1 MLVEQNCLLVSFHSS
16 LVTTCIIN
24 PDAPLHELVGFS
36 SSENPGGLVGCR
48 VPSIRRV
55 DANNSSPRSRL
66 GAVLG
71 VERPV
76 VPPLSPGHARF
87 PAPPAPAPP
96 RLRTDSAAPRS
107 PRLRPGAPRREELR
121 MRGGMFWW
129 AGVPVTASDRAA
141 LGLRA
146 SVPGG
151 GPTRAP

>member
-1 MLVEQNCLLVSFHSS
+1 MLVERNCLLVSIHLP

-24 PDAPLHELVGFS
+24 LDAPLHQLVGFS
-36 SSENPGGLVGCR
+36 SSENSGGLVGCC
-48 VPSIRRV
+48 VPSFQRV
-55 DANNSSPRSRL
+55 DTISAQRSRF

-71 VERPV
+71 VAGPV
-76 VPPLSPGHARF
+76 VQPFSPGHAQF
-87 PAPPAPAPP
+87 PAPPPPAPP
-96 RLRTDSAAPRS
+96 SLRTDSPAPRS

-146 SVPGG
+146 SVPRRGT
-151 GPTRAP
+151 TRAP